1 VYERVLPIG
10 FPGFVK
16 SKTLTWTKMKTND
29 PIEYESAGTIISS
42 GS

>member
-16 SKTLTWTKMKTND
+16 SKTFTWTKRKTANN
-29 PIEYESAGTIISS
+29 PIEYIQD
-42 GS
+42 